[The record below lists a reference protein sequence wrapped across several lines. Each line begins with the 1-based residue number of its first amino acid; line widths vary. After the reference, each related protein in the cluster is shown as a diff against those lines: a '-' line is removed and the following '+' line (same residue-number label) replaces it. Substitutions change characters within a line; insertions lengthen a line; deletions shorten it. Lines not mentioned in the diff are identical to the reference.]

1 MTICS
6 LKWHYN
12 SLITTTTTAAIAATT
27 TGAEVNASSITL
39 FGETN
44 DSLCR

>member
-6 LKWHYN
+6 LLQWHHN
-12 SLITTTTTAAIAATT
+12 FLITTTAAAIAATT